1 MEPVGHP
8 STSPVATIHLAKLR
22 FPCSSAGGI
31 APAGL
36 TFTVWFCS
44 VIATHEARRAVRG
57 GCGARRR
64 AGGGGQALMRGSVV
78 QGPVT
83 GEGRGRWLVLIQAAP
98 QAGGL
103 QAERAA
109 GGGAWAR
116 VQRRAQP
123 VQRATAAIRH
133 LEEGQPLNQRSP
145 PSLPGGWRP
154 ISSVGYTWSPR
165 GVRLPGAWRVG
176 SFGPGMGS
184 A

>member
-1 MEPVGHP
+1 
-8 STSPVATIHLAKLR
+8 
-22 FPCSSAGGI
+22 
-31 APAGL
+31 
-36 TFTVWFCS
+36 
-44 VIATHEARRAVRG
+44 
-57 GCGARRR
+57 
-64 AGGGGQALMRGSVV
+64 MRGSVV

-145 PSLPGGWRP
+145 PSLPGGWRLYVEP
-154 ISSVGYTWSPR
+154 QGSSASWGLEGGFLR
-165 GVRLPGAWRVG
+165 PGDGECLSSEGRNG
-176 SFGPGMGS
+176 
-184 A
+184 